1 MPSNEEWFVIWLI
14 AMILNGFW
22 LLVGF
27 KTNNGWLI
35 ASALIGFCAGL
46 PMGLVYLAV
55 GLAEIS
61 MALEE
66 NKNAKR

>member
-1 MPSNEEWFVIWLI
+1 MPSNEEWFVIWLL

-22 LLVGF
+22 LLVAF
-27 KTNNGWLI
+27 KTNDAVMGTL
-35 ASALIGFCAGL
+35 ALIGFCAAL

-61 MALEE
+61 MALEK